1 MKILLI
7 EDEDRGV
14 RQARVSIEK
23 VFGPVE
29 LRVAGNLDE
38 AKTAVAE
45 EGFDL
50 AICDIRI
57 TSNATVLD
65 ANEAHGLAAYAD
77 LHANA
82 PGTPTVFLS
91 AFASVE
97 NTSSQASRGGTA
109 DVFGLSDFALTQVV
123 PKGDPEKI
131 EGYLD
136 QIRNGIDLLNSCSI
150 DEAERFDEMFVR
162 AAQMYGLTIG
172 SHHAYITHMGGLS
185 GAHVGLVRYLH
196 ASHGEVT
203 VVVKLDRHERVQQ
216 EVDRYNRLVA
226 PRLAVGD
233 FAPQLKTYKAGLRGK
248 TAVVSSV
255 ASPSSA
261 SLFGRLAHPVVQ
273 VDVGSV
279 RSALSGWSAISEH
292 SLTTLGDYRRSVI
305 SDNLFSQLPVFSPEL
320 LGLDE
325 MELDLSLK
333 LGHGDFHGENV
344 LIDDKGRA
352 VLIDFADCDVFPA
365 GVDAAAL
372 ELSLYAHPS
381 SPIGEIWPQADFSN
395 WVDVEA
401 FTVGSP
407 WATFIRD
414 IREWTQ
420 SEANEVQALSVYYVQ
435 ACWLMKHGGD
445 GAIRSRAVALS
456 ALSRLRMI
464 A

>member
-14 RQARVSIEK
+14 RQARESIEH
-23 VFGPVE
+23 VFGSVDV
-29 LRVAGNLDE
+29 RVAGSLDE

-50 AICDIRI
+50 AICDLRI

-65 ANEAHGLAAYAD
+65 ANEAHGLAAYAE

-82 PGTPTVFLS
+82 PGTPVVFLS
-91 AFASVE
+91 AFLKVE
-97 NTSSQASRGGTA
+97 NTSSQASRGGIA
-109 DVFGLSDFALTQVV
+109 DVFGLVDFPLTQVV
-123 PKGDPEKI
+123 PKGDPGMFEDYLAQIKAGVDVLGSCVI
-131 EGYLD
+131 E
-136 QIRNGIDLLNSCSI
+136 
-150 DEAERFDEMFVR
+150 EAERFDEMFVR
-162 AAQMYGLTIG
+162 AAQMYGLTIE
-172 SHHAYITHMGGLS
+172 SHRAYITNMGGLS

-203 VVVKLDRHERVQQ
+203 VVIKLDRHERVHQ

-255 ASPSSA
+255 ASPTSA
-261 SLFGRLAHPVVQ
+261 SLFSRLAHPPVE
-273 VDVGSV
+273 VDISSV
-279 RSALSGWSAISEH
+279 RSALSGWSAISGH
-292 SLTTLGDYRRSVI
+292 LVTTLGDYRRSVI
-305 SDNLFSQLPVFSPEL
+305 PDELFSRLPGFSVEL

-325 MELDLSLK
+325 MPLHLSLK

-344 LIDDKGRA
+344 LIDDRGRA
-352 VLIDFADCDVFPA
+352 VVIDFADCDVFPA
-365 GVDAAAL
+365 GLDAAAL

-381 SPIGEIWPQADFSN
+381 SPIDDVWPDGDFSS
-395 WVDVEA
+395 WVDVET
-401 FTVGSP
+401 FTSKSP
-407 WATFIRD
+407 WASFIFD
-414 IREWTQ
+414 VREWAKL
-420 SEANEVQALSVYYVQ
+420 EANEVQALSVYYVQ
-435 ACWLMKHGGD
+435 ACWLMKHGGS
-445 GAIRSRAVALS
+445 GAIRSGAVAAS
-456 ALSRLRMI
+456 ALSRLKVL